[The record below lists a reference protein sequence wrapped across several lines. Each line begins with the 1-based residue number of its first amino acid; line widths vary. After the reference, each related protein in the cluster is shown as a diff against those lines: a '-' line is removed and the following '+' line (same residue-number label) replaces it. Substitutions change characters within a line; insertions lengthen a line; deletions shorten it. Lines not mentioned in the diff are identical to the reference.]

1 MRDVFVPFCNDRMF
15 CSVLMRNP
23 DLARELLE
31 LILEVKIEP
40 VECINA
46 QQVLNY
52 STDRKSVRL
61 DVFLKDVQRIAYD
74 LEMETGK
81 NPARLKILPVR
92 SRLYA
97 GALDM
102 ELYPSGADYKDVQP
116 AYVIFLCLHDP
127 FGRGLAKYSC
137 SVTCAQDHSAGV
149 QNGLTYVYLNCNAD
163 IWNISD
169 ELCSVL
175 SYIRDGIICEN
186 ELVKRIDSVVRQY
199 NEDCEWRRWF
209 MTFEQKLNERFEDG
223 RDQERKMAITA
234 MIENGFDDR
243 MIMSVFKTVTAEDI
257 AVIRRLM
264 EQAFPQTNTEPN
276 RQNESI
282 LS

>member
-1 MRDVFVPFCNDRMF
+1 MMRDVFVPFCNDRMF
-15 CSVLMRNP
+15 CSVLLRNP
-23 DLARELLE
+23 ELARELLE
-31 LILEVKIEP
+31 LILEVKIEL

-46 QQVLNY
+46 QQILNY

-61 DVFLKDVQRIAYD
+61 DVFLKDGQKIAYD
-74 LEMETGK
+74 LEMETSK

-102 ELYPSGADYKDVQP
+102 EMYPAGANYNDVKP

-137 SVTCAQDHSAGV
+137 CVTCAQDHSAGV

-163 IWNISD
+163 IWNTSD
-169 ELCSVL
+169 ELRSVL

-186 ELVKRIDSVVRQY
+186 ELVKRIDSVVKQY
-199 NEDCEWRRWF
+199 NEDNEWGRWY
-209 MTFEQKLNERFEDG
+209 MTLEQKLNERFEDG
-223 RDQERKMAITA
+223 RDLGIKLGIEEGINQERTKTIIS
-234 MIENGFDDR
+234 MIENGFNDS
-243 MIMSVFKTVTAEDI
+243 MIMSVFRTVSPEDI
-257 AVIRRLM
+257 AVIRRQM
-264 EQAFPQTNTEPN
+264 TQASQ
-276 RQNESI
+276 
-282 LS
+282 

>member
-1 MRDVFVPFCNDRMF
+1 MMRDVFVPFCNDRMF

-23 DLARELLE
+23 DIARELLE
-31 LILEVKIEP
+31 LILEVKIEL

-46 QQVLNY
+46 QQILNY

-61 DVFLKDVQRIAYD
+61 DVFLKDGQKIVYD

-92 SRLYA
+92 SRMYGGAIDMEMYPA
-97 GALDM
+97 GAN
-102 ELYPSGADYKDVQP
+102 YSDVKP

-137 SVTCAQDHSAGV
+137 SVTCTQDHSAGV
-149 QNGLTYVYLNCNAD
+149 QNGLTYVYLNCNAN

-169 ELCSVL
+169 ELHSVL
-175 SYIRDGIICEN
+175 SYIRDRTICET
-186 ELVKRIDSVVRQY
+186 ELVNRIDSVVRQY
-199 NEDCEWRRWF
+199 NEDREWRKWF

-223 RDQERKMAITA
+223 RDQGIEEGREEGRDQERKETITS
-234 MIENGFDDR
+234 MIKNGFSDR
-243 MIMSVFKTVTAEDI
+243 MIMSVFKTVSAEDI
-257 AVIRRLM
+257 AVIRRQM
-264 EQAFPQTNTEPN
+264 TQASQ
-276 RQNESI
+276 
-282 LS
+282 